1 MLGKCQANAAVQTR
15 LPVNI
20 LGVGGVV
27 HRPAVGVQRGAV
39 GGRPGLLATL
49 AALAL
54 AGVEVLQ
61 DSGIQIKKGGPSNR
75 ERVVAFGSLEL

>member
-1 MLGKCQANAAVQTR
+1 MRGALSPEDV
-15 LPVNI
+15 

-27 HRPAVGVQRGAV
+27 DGPVAGVQRAAE
-39 GGRPGLLATL
+39 GGRLGLLPTL

-61 DSGIQIKKGGPSNR
+61 DS
-75 ERVVAFGSLEL
+75 E